1 MVHSFEEYVS
11 DYHKRYRQFYAHPQE
26 AYLAPFRIYGNL
38 YYVGD
43 RKACMHLIDTG
54 EGLVLIDM
62 GFPHTYPLLLDSIF
76 RLGFD
81 PKDVKTVILT
91 HGHFDHVGALA
102 QFRETYGCRIGIS
115 RIDHDYLKTREDY
128 VLKALTEPVAPMFS
142 VPEDF
147 DYLFEDGDTFELGNL
162 KIDLQIVPGHTP
174 GVLGFFFDA
183 VGPEGPMR
191 CGLIGGVGLSSIHP
205 WYMEHFDFPKDLPQQ
220 MLSKVLSLK
229 EEHVDIHLGNHP
241 GNNDTLEKR
250 EKMLETVRT
259 LHVTDGD
266 LPADRNP
273 FIDPEAWPAFL
284 DGLAARIEKVIAGE
298 L

>member
-1 MVHSFEEYVS
+1 MVRSFDEYVS
-11 DYHKRYRQFYAHPQE
+11 DYRRRYTDFYKNPQE

-81 PKDVKTVILT
+81 PIDVRYVLLT
-91 HGHFDHVGALA
+91 HGHFDHIGALSA
-102 QFRETYGCRIGIS
+102 FQASYGCRTGIS
-115 RIDHDYLKTREDY
+115 RIDAENLKSKEDY
-128 VLKALTEPVAPMFS
+128 ALKALTEPVTPLFS
-142 VPEDF
+142 VPDSF
-147 DYLFEDGDTFELGNL
+147 DLLFEDGDTFTLGSLKMEL
-162 KIDLQIVPGHTP
+162 KIVPGHTP

-183 VGPEGPMR
+183 VGPEGPKR

-205 WYMEHFDFPKDLPQQ
+205 WYMDRFGFPKDLPEK
-220 MLSKVLSLK
+220 MLKKVLELK
-229 EEHVDIHLGNHP
+229 RERVDIHLGNHP
-241 GNNDTLEKR
+241 PNNRTIEKR
-250 EKMLETVRT
+250 EEMMKRQARLPE
-259 LHVTDGD
+259 GAD
-266 LPADRNP
+266 LPAKDNP
-273 FIDPEAWPAFL
+273 FIDADAW
-284 DGLAARIEKVIAGE
+284 GLFIDDLSDRIKRVIGGE